1 MAKYTIELGTLVKQG
16 YNIFDE
22 SWDTFI
28 PEHKEELCDKIIR
41 HYWFNEIGAET
52 PDRFKH
58 YLNEQLAL
66 MMPTY
71 NRLYESELWE
81 LLPLY
86 NHIMEIEGEETDK
99 TYSSGLSS
107 SRSDKGFI
115 KSFGQSIHRDSK
127 QDDWQKFDGKTTET
141 YHETG
146 NLTGNH
152 NEDETINTT
161 ADRVI
166 DKHLDQTDNRTIN
179 EVTKQTE
186 VVDTDTTTKTTGN
199 ESIIKNT
206 SEYSS
211 DTPQGR
217 IVNNELSIDAQ
228 YLTNYQHGTETTN
241 RNYTE
246 NVTGTVD
253 TTTELYRTTDTKD
266 DLTRQID
273 EHNTDNYKENV
284 TRNKVNKDIED
295 TTKDSNKLTVV
306 DNVQHDTSDLLA
318 HEFNQGS
325 ENSGENITNAGT
337 SEESHE
343 GTKTNK
349 RIIKGNIGQSKTDLL
364 MKYRQSL
371 INIDAQII
379 KDIAV
384 NFMGVF

>member
-1 MAKYTIELGTLVKQG
+1 MSKYTIELGVLINQG
-16 YNIFDE
+16 YNIFDD
-22 SWDTFI
+22 SWSTFV
-28 PEHKEELCDKIIR
+28 PEHKQELCDKIIR

-58 YLNEQLAL
+58 YINEQLAL

-86 NHIMEIEGEETDK
+86 NNVMEIEGEETDK
-99 TYSSGLSS
+99 TFGSSLTAG
-107 SRSDKGFI
+107 RTDKGFI
-115 KSFGQSIHRDSK
+115 KSFGQSIHRDSS
-127 QDDWQKFDGKTTET
+127 QNDWEKFDGKTTET

-146 NLTGNH
+146 NLTGSH
-152 NEDETINTT
+152 NEDETINTKS
-161 ADRVI
+161 DRII
-166 DKHLDQTDNRTIN
+166 DKHLEQEDNRTIN

-199 ESIIKNT
+199 ESVTRNT

-228 YLTNYQHGTETTN
+228 YLTNYKHGTETTN

-253 TTTELYRTTDTKD
+253 TTTTLDRTTDTKD
-266 DLTRQID
+266 DLNRTID
-273 EHNTDNYKENV
+273 EHNTDNYVENV
-284 TRNKVNKDIED
+284 TRNKINKDVED
-295 TTKDSNKLTVV
+295 TTKDSNKNTVV
-306 DNVQHDTSDLLA
+306 DNTQHNTSDVLS
-318 HEFNQGS
+318 HEFNQGE
-325 ENSGENITNAGT
+325 ENSGENIVTGGS
-337 SEESHE
+337 SEETTE
-343 GTKTNK
+343 GTHKNK
-349 RIIKGNIGQSKTDLL
+349 RTVKGNIGQTKTDLL
-364 MKYRQSL
+364 IKYRQSL
-371 INIDAQII
+371 LNIDEQII
-379 KDIAV
+379 KDLAV